1 MLIQVH
7 YENVYEVHR
16 SEVARVKEKVKEL
29 MVNAIVLEVPM
40 EVGIGA
46 GNNWLEAH

>member
-1 MLIQVH
+1 MLMQVH
-7 YENVYEVHR
+7 DELVFEVHH

-40 EVGIGA
+40 EVSIGT